1 MSDEEENVDIYQDLE
16 NDVQEEINDEIN
28 NNVEDNSEFVESDDD
43 EEESIFVKPDPKPVK
58 KKRELSAEHK
68 EKLRQGR
75 LKALENR
82 RKNAQQKREMKE
94 LQKKKKDLE
103 YESLKKDV
111 EKYDNPALNGFNEN
125 LQKTWNLSEEQ
136 LIDLQE
142 KAVEKYDTKR
152 KARKQEK
159 KKKQQELEHTQKV
172 KKVIHNTTSTLDN
185 AWSYYIPQ

>member
-1 MSDEEENVDIYQDLE
+1 MSEEEDNNDIYQDLKE
-16 NDVQEEINDEIN
+16 NGFVDEINDEDGS
-28 NNVEDNSEFVESDDD
+28 VDNSEFVES
-43 EEESIFVKPDPKPVK
+43 EEEDEQNVFDKPAPKPVK
-58 KKRELSAEHK
+58 KKRELTAEHK

-94 LQKKKKDLE
+94 LSKKKKEIEHKVLKQE
-103 YESLKKDV
+103 VEQYE
-111 EKYDNPALNGFNEN
+111 NPTIDYSQDF
-125 LQKTWNLSEEQ
+125 QKTFNFTEEQ

-159 KKKQQELEHTQKV
+159 KKKQEEHEHTQKV

>member
-1 MSDEEENVDIYQDLE
+1 MSEEEDNNDIYQDLK
-16 NDVQEEINDEIN
+16 NNGFVDEINDEDGS
-28 NNVEDNSEFVESDDD
+28 VDNSEFVES
-43 EEESIFVKPDPKPVK
+43 EEEEDEQNVFDKPVAKPVK

-94 LQKKKKDLE
+94 LSKKKKEIEHKVLKQE
-103 YESLKKDV
+103 VEQYE
-111 EKYDNPALNGFNEN
+111 NPTIDYSQDF
-125 LQKTWNLSEEQ
+125 QKTFNFTEEQ

-159 KKKQQELEHTQKV
+159 KKKQEEHEHTQKV

-185 AWSYYIPQ
+185 PWAYYIPQ